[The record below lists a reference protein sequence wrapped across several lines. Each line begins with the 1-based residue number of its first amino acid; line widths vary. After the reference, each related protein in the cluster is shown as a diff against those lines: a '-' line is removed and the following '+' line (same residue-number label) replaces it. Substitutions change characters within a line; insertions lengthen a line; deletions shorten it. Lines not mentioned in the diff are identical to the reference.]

1 MFIPLRGV
9 WVDKRYTGMGQGR
22 KREVFLFM

>member
-1 MFIPLRGV
+1 MVIALRGV
-9 WVDKRYTGMGQGR
+9 LVDKRYTGMWQGR

>member
-1 MFIPLRGV
+1 MLITLRGV
-9 WVDKRYTGMGQGR
+9 WVDKRYTGMWQGR

>member
-1 MFIPLRGV
+1 MLITLRGV
-9 WVDKRYTGMGQGR
+9 WVDKRFTGMWQGR